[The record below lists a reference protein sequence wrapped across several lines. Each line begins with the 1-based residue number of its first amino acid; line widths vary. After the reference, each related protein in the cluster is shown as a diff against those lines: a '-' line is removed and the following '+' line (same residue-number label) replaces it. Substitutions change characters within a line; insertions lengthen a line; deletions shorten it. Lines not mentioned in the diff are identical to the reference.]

1 VITVTNETVFSTPS
15 SANVP
20 VAIGE
25 LHVVPSLLLAT
36 LYWPIRPFG
45 ESDGGR

>member
-1 VITVTNETVFSTPS
+1 
-15 SANVP
+15 VP

-25 LHVVPSLLLAT
+25 LHVVPSLLLRPVLAD
-36 LYWPIRPFG
+36 PPFG